1 MIFEILEWG
10 GRGMRF
16 VKIEEW
22 YAGFGFS
29 TYQNVGLLI
38 IRILSSVAL
47 LVCRVVM
54 WNRKTMVY
62 GRGVSCSGFS
72 LLTFLLIYEV

>member
-22 YAGFGFS
+22 Y
-29 TYQNVGLLI
+29 VGLAF
-38 IRILSSVAL
+38 RHTKM
-47 LVCRVVM
+47 LVC
-54 WNRKTMVY
+54 
-62 GRGVSCSGFS
+62 
-72 LLTFLLIYEV
+72 

>member
-22 YAGFGFS
+22 YVGFGFFVIVKCRFVDHQI
-29 TYQNVGLLI
+29 TKQ
-38 IRILSSVAL
+38 RCL
-47 LVCRVVM
+47 LVSHVVKR
-54 WNRKTMVY
+54 N
-62 GRGVSCSGFS
+62 
-72 LLTFLLIYEV
+72 

>member
-1 MIFEILEWG
+1 MGWERDALCEE
-10 GRGMRF
+10 RGNGL
-16 VKIEEW
+16 W
-22 YAGFGFS
+22 ALAFS
-29 TYQNVGLLI
+29 TYLNVGLLI
-38 IRILSSVAL
+38 IWMLSSVAL

-62 GRGVSCSGFS
+62 GRGVSCSGIS

>member
-22 YAGFGFS
+22 YVCFGFFVIHKCRFVDHLDAM
-29 TYQNVGLLI
+29 QRGLLVNHVLM
-38 IRILSSVAL
+38 R
-47 LVCRVVM
+47 
-54 WNRKTMVY
+54 NRKTMV
-62 GRGVSCSGFS
+62 
-72 LLTFLLIYEV
+72 

>member
-22 YAGFGFS
+22 YVGFGFS
-29 TYQNVGLLI
+29 DIHKCRFVDHLDAMLRGLLVNHVLM
-38 IRILSSVAL
+38 R
-47 LVCRVVM
+47 
-54 WNRKTMVY
+54 NRKTMV
-62 GRGVSCSGFS
+62 
-72 LLTFLLIYEV
+72 

>member
-22 YAGFGFS
+22 YVGFGFF
-29 TYQNVGLLI
+29 VIVKCRFVDHLDAMLRGLLVNQVLM
-38 IRILSSVAL
+38 RK
-47 LVCRVVM
+47 
-54 WNRKTMVY
+54 RKTMV
-62 GRGVSCSGFS
+62 
-72 LLTFLLIYEV
+72 

>member
-1 MIFEILEWG
+1 MELMMIFEILEWG

-38 IRILSSVAL
+38 IRILSSVAFWYAML
-47 LVCRVVM
+47 L
-54 WNRKTMVY
+54 
-62 GRGVSCSGFS
+62 
-72 LLTFLLIYEV
+72 